1 MRATIAVIKL
11 AWTRAWAFMF
21 RLSDR
26 AKTADGWREALV
38 HILALWALAWAFHLA
53 ADAILRALPSI
64 AERGISGILRDTVGI
79 FLLINALFCPAVYGM
94 TFRLRAARGR
104 GWGWSL
110 AAVIMYAPIFGL
122 ALIALFSSPVARDE
136 GLGRLWEYLL
146 SGNWVGVM
154 LIAGLIASAAIGL
167 WQRGAGKD
175 PAPAPAILASRFY
188 APTEAAVSAA
198 ALAFILFVMSMA
210 SW

>member
-1 MRATIAVIKL
+1 MRATVKL
-11 AWTRAWAFMF
+11 GWTRAWAFMF

-38 HILALWALAWAFHLA
+38 HILALWALVWGFNLA

-79 FLLINALFCPAVYGM
+79 FLLFHALFCPAVYGM

-110 AAVIMYAPIFGL
+110 AAVAMYAPIFGL
-122 ALIALFSSPVARDE
+122 TLVALFSFQVARDE

-146 SGNWVGVM
+146 SGNWVGAM
-154 LIAGLIASAAIGL
+154 LIAGLIASAACGL
-167 WQRGAGKD
+167 WQRGTGRE
-175 PAPAPAILASRFY
+175 PSPAPAILARRFY
-188 APTEAAVSAA
+188 APAEAAVSAA
-198 ALAFILFVMSMA
+198 ALAFILLVMSMA

>member
-1 MRATIAVIKL
+1 MRATAKL

-26 AKTADGWREALV
+26 AKTADGWRVALV
-38 HILALWALAWAFHLA
+38 HILALWALAWGFNLA
-53 ADAILRALPSI
+53 ADAIWRAIPSI
-64 AERGISGILRDTVGI
+64 AERGIAEILRGTVSI
-79 FLLINALFCPAVYGM
+79 FLLMHALFCPTIYGM

-110 AAVIMYAPIFGL
+110 AAVAMYAPIFGL
-122 ALIALFSSPVARDE
+122 TLIAIFSSPVARDE
-136 GLGRLWEYLL
+136 GLGRVWEYLL
-146 SGNWVGVM
+146 SGNWVGAM
-154 LIAGLIASAAIGL
+154 LIAGLIASAACGL
-167 WQRGAGKD
+167 WQRETGQ
-175 PAPAPAILASRFY
+175 APSPPPAILASRFY